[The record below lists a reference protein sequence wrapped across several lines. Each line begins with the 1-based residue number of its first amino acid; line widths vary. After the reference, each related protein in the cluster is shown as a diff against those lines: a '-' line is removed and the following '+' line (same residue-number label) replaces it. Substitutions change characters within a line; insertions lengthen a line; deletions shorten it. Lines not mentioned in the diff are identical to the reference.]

1 MQGQGTL
8 GTQCLRLILVTPCCY
23 VFFTCQFRPL
33 FLLVS
38 LKYRNSPTS
47 EATLAKK
54 EIKQMCDYLGING
67 DLPSVLRYMLNAPGF
82 AALCDG
88 REDYG
93 THLGTCMLVAA
104 DAESGH

>member
-1 MQGQGTL
+1 
-8 GTQCLRLILVTPCCY
+8 
-23 VFFTCQFRPL
+23 
-33 FLLVS
+33 
-38 LKYRNSPTS
+38 
-47 EATLAKK
+47 
-54 EIKQMCDYLGING
+54 MCDYLGING